1 MDTPLPPLPQVQSW
15 RARGRLRSKCN
26 SSGPP
31 PTLSMGGEGEG
42 HRQVNATRVFAIF
55 FRGLY
60 EAPPLHGN
68 AVKLLKLT

>member
-1 MDTPLPPLPQVQSW
+1 METPPPPSPPSSKLARAGEAAVQVQLI
-15 RARGRLRSKCN
+15 RTTAN
-26 SSGPP
+26 IEH
-31 PTLSMGGEGEG
+31 GGEGEG
-42 HRQVNATRVFAIF
+42 HKQVNATRVFAIF